1 MLCNFLFVYLEEAST
16 AIYLV
21 CCMVYT
27 AGLVRS
33 LILFL
38 LSISFLEL
46 SVSINRYVC

>member
-1 MLCNFLFVYLEEAST
+1 MLKIFLFMYLDDAST

-21 CCMVYT
+21 YCMVYT

-38 LSISFLEL
+38 LSINFLEL